1 MAAQRSA
8 EVQPLQARIT
18 RSWKNRTDCEEKDA
32 FREEVFSAYVV
43 ERLGDGSFST
53 TRKKRPVPHPGT
65 GNMSTTD
72 AEKKRDEF
80 MRTLNGSQ
88 EPDSDGTRPLK
99 LREFIE
105 QQYLP
110 FCRKKW
116 KASTAGTSEDRIR
129 PHIIA
134 DIADR
139 TMREFS
145 SLPPVPFGR

>member
-1 MAAQRSA
+1 
-8 EVQPLQARIT
+8 
-18 RSWKNRTDCEEKDA
+18 
-32 FREEVFSAYVV
+32 V

-65 GNMSTTD
+65 GNMSTTE

-80 MRTLNGSQ
+80 MRTSNGSQ

-105 QQYLP
+105 QQYLLL
-110 FCRKKW
+110 CRKKW

-139 TMREFS
+139 TMREFISHPS
-145 SLPPVPFGR
+145 SPFWTVRRTLAFPSRLSTIYDGTSGRFSRWRLRRR

>member
-1 MAAQRSA
+1 MDRS
-8 EVQPLQARIT
+8 LQQEGRFYT
-18 RSWKNRTDCEEKDA
+18 
-32 FREEVFSAYVV
+32 
-43 ERLGDGSFST
+43 L
-53 TRKKRPVPHPGT
+53 GT
-65 GNMSTTD
+65 GDMSTTE

-116 KASTAGTSEDRIR
+116 KASTAGTTEDRIR
-129 PHIIA
+129 HHIIN

-139 TMREFS
+139 TIREFTLT
-145 SLPPVPFGR
+145 SLQSLWRVKRTLAFPSRLSTICDGTPARFSTWRLRRR

>member
-1 MAAQRSA
+1 MDRSQQQ
-8 EVQPLQARIT
+8 EGRFYTL
-18 RSWKNRTDCEEKDA
+18 
-32 FREEVFSAYVV
+32 
-43 ERLGDGSFST
+43 
-53 TRKKRPVPHPGT
+53 GT
-65 GNMSTTD
+65 GDMSTTE

-129 PHIIA
+129 HHIIN

-139 TMREFS
+139 TIREFTLT
-145 SLPPVPFGR
+145 SLQSLWRVKRT